1 MRLYIITLFFCF
13 LNKFV
18 ANYVVIPFN
27 IKPKIINKTLDIKEQ
42 LQIYLERESYV
53 STISFGNESQGLEL
67 NLSLNEYPFLLTND
81 ICSPNSKSSY
91 NPFLSTSF
99 KNITEYKTLYINI
112 KNFKA
117 IEKCSLYNN
126 IYLNQNISI
135 NNLSFIFFEKEMKG
149 KIDNLTKVCGNIGLQ
164 IFNSYGN
171 LYKNDYFVNSL
182 IKSQAINSYSWSI
195 IYLNNSVSKNDFI
208 NYTNKDYEGILI
220 CGIKESDYREI
231 FKTDNIRYAYA
242 QPIFNNIFWDLGDIK
257 ISFKDSKKNEDV
269 YESLDNIITFNNE
282 INYIRSTKSY
292 FNSIKEYFFKDYIN
306 KNICTYIEKLA
317 PLNSNIIICQKEI
330 MNKIS
335 NFPKLSFT
343 HKVLDFVFELTYN
356 DLFIE
361 LNDKILFLV
370 IYNTYGQDFWSVGRL
385 FMKKYPFIFDYDKKT
400 ISFVNIYNINKSDKI
415 KKEENNKNTK
425 NSYLK
430 FCIVCIII
438 LIGIIIG
445 ILIGRLL
452 LQKNRKKRANELDDN
467 FEYVDNKIINNNEEL
482 IKEDIHNKDNPLF
495 NNIFH

>member
-1 MRLYIITLFFCF
+1 
-13 LNKFV
+13 
-18 ANYVVIPFN
+18 
-27 IKPKIINKTLDIKEQ
+27 
-42 LQIYLERESYV
+42 
-53 STISFGNESQGLEL
+53 
-67 NLSLNEYPFLLTND
+67 
-81 ICSPNSKSSY
+81 
-91 NPFLSTSF
+91 
-99 KNITEYKTLYINI
+99 
-112 KNFKA
+112 
-117 IEKCSLYNN
+117 
-126 IYLNQNISI
+126 
-135 NNLSFIFFEKEMKG
+135 
-149 KIDNLTKVCGNIGLQ
+149 
-164 IFNSYGN
+164 
-171 LYKNDYFVNSL
+171 
-182 IKSQAINSYSWSI
+182 
-195 IYLNNSVSKNDFI
+195 
-208 NYTNKDYEGILI
+208 
-220 CGIKESDYREI
+220 
-231 FKTDNIRYAYA
+231 
-242 QPIFNNIFWDLGDIK
+242 
-257 ISFKDSKKNEDV
+257 
-269 YESLDNIITFNNE
+269 
-282 INYIRSTKSY
+282 
-292 FNSIKEYFFKDYIN
+292 
-306 KNICTYIEKLA
+306 
-317 PLNSNIIICQKEI
+317 